1 MNFITSVLNGLL
13 IFFFPIA
20 HLLAGHPDGGWI
32 IGNLAAAIFGLFFL
46 ALAILAAGW
55 LDVFRGFAK
64 PPASTGPAILID
76 GSNVMHWGGDPSLI
90 VIKGMLQDLQT
101 RGFNPLIYFDANV
114 GFKLYD
120 AYANSQSMALR
131 LGLPRWQVEVVPGGV
146 IADERLLERASRG
159 GLKIVTNDRFRD
171 WQARFP
177 RIGEHGFLIKG
188 KWSDKGV
195 IWRFPQDLEIF
206 QSA

>member
-1 MNFITSVLNGLL
+1 MNLISAVLNGLL

-20 HLLAGHPDGGWI
+20 HLLAGHPDGGWFLVA
-32 IGNLAAAIFGLFFL
+32 LATAIFGLFVL
-46 ALAILAAGW
+46 AVAILAASW
-55 LDVFRGFAK
+55 LDFFRGIAK
-64 PPASTGPAILID
+64 PPTPTGPPILID
-76 GSNVMHWGGDPSLI
+76 GSNVMHWGGDPSL
-90 VIKGMLQDLQT
+90 VVVKGVLQDLQT

-120 AYANSQSMALR
+120 AYANSRSMALR

-159 GLKIVTNDRFRD
+159 GMKIVTNDRFRD

-177 RIGEHGFLIKG
+177 RVGDHGFLIKG
-188 KWSDKGV
+188 RWTDKGV
-195 IWRFPQDLEIF
+195 VWRFPQDLELF
-206 QSA
+206 VSA